1 MQRLTDCEITVLNLT
16 ANGKEVKQIADIL
29 ACSTQTIKFHRS
41 NIITKLAVNNM
52 YEAVAMYSRKYYTK
66 V

>member
-1 MQRLTDCEITVLNLT
+1 MARLTDCEITVLNLT
-16 ANGKEVKQIADIL
+16 ASGKEVKQIADIL
-29 ACSTQTIKFHRS
+29 ACSVNNVKFHRS

-52 YEAVAMYSRKYYTK
+52 YEAVAVYSKKYYTK